1 MAHKLTIEPQS
12 VQETMFLPVWGR
24 AKYSHMYPELLDDPR
39 AEEIMGKIDY
49 DFSKVEKG
57 FDENSGIG
65 WLVRARNFDDAI
77 KEYIKKYPEQAVPK
91 LKFPCKWRS
100 IKPLNQELRSKIF
113 IFWTFGT
120 ACEATIINP
129 RAGLDTTIFRVD
141 KGKIAWYDLDLQDAI
156 DFRKKLIPET
166 SRSECIAKSAF
177 DVSWFDDLDY
187 EKEKG
192 IYIIAGG
199 FFYYFEESEIRRLVS
214 SMAESF
220 PDGGLIFDAISKA
233 GLWFTNRM
241 VKKTGNTGAEVHFS
255 LGNPVKRISRWSGNI
270 EVAEWYPYWHGVKRD
285 PRWSKNTIFKMNF
298 CDWFKIAKFVQLRF
312 IK

>member
-24 AKYSHMYPELLDDPR
+24 AKYSHLYPELLDDPR

-77 KEYIKKYPEQAVPK
+77 KEYIKKYPE
-91 LKFPCKWRS
+91 
-100 IKPLNQELRSKIF
+100 
-113 IFWTFGT
+113 
-120 ACEATIINP
+120 ATIINLG
-129 RAGLDTTIFRVD
+129 AGLDTTFFRVD
-141 KGKIAWYDLDLQDAI
+141 NGKIAWYDLDLPDAI

-187 EKEKG
+187 EEEKG

-199 FFYYFEESEIRRLVS
+199 FFYYFEEPEIRRLVS

-255 LGNPVKRISRWSGNI
+255 LVNPVKRISRWSGNI
-270 EVAEWYPYWHGVKRD
+270 KVAEWYPYWHGIKRD

-298 CDWFKIAKFVQLRF
+298 CDWFKMAKFVQLRF

>member
-12 VQETMFLPVWGR
+12 VQETMLLPVWGR
-24 AKYSHMYPELLDDPR
+24 AKYSHLYPELLDDPR

-77 KEYIKKYPEQAVPK
+77 KEYIKKYPE
-91 LKFPCKWRS
+91 
-100 IKPLNQELRSKIF
+100 
-113 IFWTFGT
+113 
-120 ACEATIINP
+120 ATIINLG
-129 RAGLDTTIFRVD
+129 AGLDTTSFRVD
-141 KGKIAWYDLDLQDAI
+141 NGKIAWYDLDLPDAI

-187 EKEKG
+187 EEEKG

-214 SMAESF
+214 SMAERF
-220 PDGGLIFDAISKA
+220 PDGEMIFDAVSKV

-241 VKKTGNTGAEVHFS
+241 VKKTGNIGAELYFH
-255 LGNPVKRISRWSGNI
+255 LGNPAKQISKWSDNI
-270 EVAEWYPYWHGVKRD
+270 EVAEWYPYWHGIKRD
-285 PRWSKNTIFKMNF
+285 PRWSKKTIFQMNF
-298 CDWFKIAKFVQLRF
+298 CDWFKMAKFVQLRF

>member
-1 MAHKLTIEPQS
+1 MGLLNGKIMAHKLTIEPQS
-12 VQETMFLPVWGR
+12 VQETMFLPVPGR
-24 AKYSHMYPELLDDPR
+24 AKYSHMYPELLDDPK
-39 AEEIMGKIDY
+39 AGEIMGNIDY

-65 WLVRARNFDDAI
+65 WLVRARNFDYAI
-77 KEYIKKYPEQAVPK
+77 KEYIKKYPE
-91 LKFPCKWRS
+91 
-100 IKPLNQELRSKIF
+100 
-113 IFWTFGT
+113 
-120 ACEATIINP
+120 ATIINP
-129 RAGLDTTIFRVD
+129 GAGLDTTFFRVD
-141 KGKIAWYDLDLQDAI
+141 NGKIAWYDLDLPDAI

-166 SRSECIAKSAF
+166 ARSECIAKSAF

-187 EKEKG
+187 EEEKG
-192 IYIIAGG
+192 IFIIAGG
-199 FFYYFEESEIRRLVS
+199 FFYYFEEPEIRRLVS

-255 LGNPVKRISRWSGNI
+255 LGNPVKRILGWSGNI
-270 EVAEWYPYWHGVKRD
+270 EVAEWYPYWHGIKRD

-298 CDWFKIAKFVQLRF
+298 CDWFKMAKFVQLRF

>member
-1 MAHKLTIEPQS
+1 MGLLKGRIMAHKLTIEPQS

-24 AKYSHMYPELLDDPR
+24 AKYSHLYPELLDDPI
-39 AEEIMGKIDY
+39 AEEIIGKIDY

-77 KEYIKKYPEQAVPK
+77 KEYIKKYPE
-91 LKFPCKWRS
+91 
-100 IKPLNQELRSKIF
+100 
-113 IFWTFGT
+113 
-120 ACEATIINP
+120 ATIINMG
-129 RAGLDTTIFRVD
+129 AGLDTTFFRVD
-141 KGKIAWYDLDLQDAI
+141 NGKIAWYDLDLPDAI

-187 EKEKG
+187 EEEKG

-199 FFYYFEESEIRRLVS
+199 FFYYFEEPEIRRLVS

-255 LGNPVKRISRWSGNI
+255 LGNPLKRISGWSGNI

-298 CDWFKIAKFVQLRF
+298 CDWFKMAKFVQLRF